1 MRGHYRRPPQDDPAP
16 RELLA
21 AEEHPRAADGDGRSD
36 FGGTQHMTRQ
46 RRRAADEAAPDGAV
60 IDIGDPI
67 EHSGF
72 LICDVDA
79 PGLAVIYA
87 DLRARTFF
95 AGRAVVGETFEVV
108 FGLGDDG
115 RLARRLGE
123 LVRHGES
130 GTFFTNAR
138 DRAGRPVELHARVQP
153 LSAADNEAPW
163 ALVTFDAVGDP
174 GPVVDDEPAPDEIEI
189 REEVGRMVDRLAER
203 LGFLLPGRV
212 RVQVDRAEQPLWVAA
227 DVEDVEE
234 IVSCCL
240 ATAMPFDPWNYTV
253 RLAVGLDAKPGHVRL
268 LFSLVGDQDGA
279 MARAPL
285 PGGIAE
291 QLDTLGFVL
300 EPHRGRDGAGLA
312 LVMPL
317 ADGANGAG
325 AEWRRR

>member
-1 MRGHYRRPPQDDPAP
+1 
-16 RELLA
+16 
-21 AEEHPRAADGDGRSD
+21 
-36 FGGTQHMTRQ
+36 MTEQ
-46 RRRAADEAAPDGAV
+46 RRQTDHEAAPDGAV
-60 IDIGDPI
+60 IEVGEPI

-95 AGRAVVGETFEVV
+95 AGRAVVGETLEAV
-108 FGLGDDG
+108 FDLADEG

-123 LVRHGES
+123 LVRQGES
-130 GTFFTNAR
+130 GTFFTSAR
-138 DRAGRPVELHARVQP
+138 DRVGRPVELHAHVQP

-163 ALVTFDAVGDP
+163 ALVTFDAAGDP
-174 GPVVDDEPAPDEIEI
+174 GPVVDDGPAGDDVEI

-203 LGFLLPGRV
+203 LGLLLPGRV

-240 ATAMPFDPWNYTV
+240 ATAMPFDPWSYTV
-253 RLAVGLDAKPGHVRL
+253 RLAVGLDARPGHVRL
-268 LFSLVGDQDGA
+268 LFSLVGDRDGA
-279 MARAPL
+279 MSRAPL

-291 QLDTLGFVL
+291 QLDALGFVL

-317 ADGANGAG
+317 AGGSNGADP
-325 AEWRRR
+325 EWRRR